1 MLGLA
6 MKGYSLTEF
15 VVVIIILSVI
25 TVIGLPK
32 FYSLNSQSTIS
43 ALSQIKENTYNSVAD
58 KYTKPTLHEENL
70 FSVFQ

>member
-25 TVIGLPK
+25 TVIGMPK
-32 FYSLNSQSTIS
+32 FYSLN
-43 ALSQIKENTYNSVAD
+43 
-58 KYTKPTLHEENL
+58 
-70 FSVFQ
+70 